1 VSKLITKE
9 PRDYQKAG
17 AITIAA
23 WQLSGSGM
31 KLRHGQTIE
40 HFHADSESTV
50 PNDRVRGYALW
61 EEWFGYDRE
70 KYAAM
75 LREAFQRFE
84 LCVADPSTQD
94 DSARVSPGE
103 DWVDTP
109 LFGALRLPRHRVS
122 LAIAVRIQNSA

>member
-17 AITIAA
+17 AIAIAA
-23 WQLSGSGM
+23 QQLFGSGV
-31 KLRHGQTIE
+31 KLRHGQMIE
-40 HFHADSESTV
+40 HIHADSKSTA
-50 PNDRVRGYALW
+50 PNDRVRGYGLW
-61 EEWFGYDRE
+61 EGWFGYDPK

-84 LCVADPSTQD
+84 LFVAGPSTQD
-94 DSARVSPGE
+94 DSARASPGE

-109 LFGALRLPRHRVS
+109 LFCALRLPRHRVS